1 MAIQMFN
8 YLINSSLM
16 FRYLYPGAPSVSL
29 LVAAFLIFLSE
40 LSIALLSSR
49 ASLMLFLFSCFYM
62 SNQHLNHVNDHSEIK
77 ETREIMKLK
86 LNMKELQIELN
97 LNKLKLMK
105 EIIQLMKESC
115 TRPMNLPK
123 EICSYCLNLERS
135 SRNVPVKS
143 DLNLNLYYYY
153 YYFSL
158 ILSCCLHYALLLSFE
173 NNGAP

>member
-1 MAIQMFN
+1 
-8 YLINSSLM
+8 
-16 FRYLYPGAPSVSL
+16 
-29 LVAAFLIFLSE
+29 
-40 LSIALLSSR
+40 
-49 ASLMLFLFSCFYM
+49 M
-62 SNQHLNHVNDHSEIK
+62 SNQYLNHVNDHLEIK
-77 ETREIMKLK
+77 ETRDIMKLK
-86 LNMKELQIELN
+86 LNKKELKIEMN
-97 LNKLKLMK
+97 LTKLKLMK

-135 SRNVPVKS
+135 SRNVPVES
-143 DLNLNLYYYY
+143 DLNLNLY

>member
-8 YLINSSLM
+8 YLTNSSLM
-16 FRYLYPGAPSVSL
+16 FRYLHPGAPSVSL

-49 ASLMLFLFSCFYM
+49 ASLMLFLSSCFYM

-86 LNMKELQIELN
+86 LKELQIELN

-135 SRNVPVKS
+135 SRNVPAKS
-143 DLNLNLYYYY
+143 DLILNLYY